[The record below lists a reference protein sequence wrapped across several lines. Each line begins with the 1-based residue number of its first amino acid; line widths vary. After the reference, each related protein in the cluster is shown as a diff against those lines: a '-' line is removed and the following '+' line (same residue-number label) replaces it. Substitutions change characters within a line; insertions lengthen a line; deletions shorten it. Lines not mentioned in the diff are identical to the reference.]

1 MLAVAA
7 ISRRR
12 CLLWSVGFI
21 AVSVLPLAFIPGRG
35 GFAYLVPSVGWAAYA
50 GGLLDWLVES
60 LAGKRVRLRRA
71 VQLVLLV
78 ALFVAVAPWQRN
90 WIGQH
95 AKASHDG
102 QARYRHYIEQI
113 HALIPAP
120 RKGARILLL
129 SDAEGLDDYDV
140 YFLIR
145 LYYGD
150 PALQAYRMTVWNANH
165 VRVDRGSYDYLLD
178 WVDNRFVLA
187 PRGAGW

>member
-12 CLLWSVGFI
+12 CLLWAVGFI

-35 GFAYLVPSVGWAAYA
+35 GFAYLVPSVGWAVYA

-60 LAGKRVRLRRA
+60 LTGKRAGLRRA
-71 VQLVLLV
+71 VQVVLLV
-78 ALFVAVAPWQRN
+78 ALFAVLAPWQRN

-102 QARYRHYIEQI
+102 QARYRHYTEQI

-165 VRVDRGSYDYLLD
+165 VRVDPSCYDYVLD
-178 WVDNRFVLA
+178 WVDNRFVVV
-187 PRGAGW
+187 RVR